1 MNLIVVKSG
10 ELRKGGIVAPGTGF
24 IGFPPLF
31 GTGYRFGVVV
41 NFVMPEG
48 GGIYISRIVAP
59 GASVIRVI
67 ALFHT
72 GCRFGFVGNLV
83 VPKCGNLLVGA
94 VSATGAGIIGFPADV
109 DTGCRLG
116 IVMNLIVVK
125 SGEFRIGG
133 ITATGAGFVSVPPL
147 FGTGYRFGVVMNFV
161 MPEGGEFHIGGI
173 AACAGVIGVPADLRA
188 GRCFFCVM
196 GQCVPGCGQ
205 RFRFGGKAVFAN
217 AELFPVCG
225 AGGFQDGLFCPAMSG
240 FAVGCG
246 AAGMGALFPMVVG
259 VLLPRTG
266 EVMPQGVNRL
276 HVRGRAFGTGKGFHA
291 CHGAGGRGGDF
302 TVVPSVSGFWLGH
315 IATGTFFPMVGSVTL
330 PCAAREVVTEGIHR
344 FRFGFIAGGAGKGFH
359 ACHGAGGCGG
369 DLAVVPRVIVNF
381 RRITVK
387 RGIAPGNG
395 ADVSAVFQRR
405 GVQRFVGLTAQ
416 LGVCHITR
424 HGGGKGE
431 IHIIRAAAHCPFG
444 SDLHRILTIC
454 GSRESIIIVCACER
468 GRTAARTGNTD
479 ACEVEITAVD
489 VTYAVQFQHIARR
502 HMQGECFQRHGG
514 AVTCLCGII
523 PFFPPLRV
531 IESIRRC
538 PLVCYRDVAPLR
550 SPPLIIGGAVCA
562 DGVTVAFRGLPRDG
576 TFR

>member
-1 MNLIVVKSG
+1 MPERGKFRIGGISAPGTGVVGVPTDVDTGCRLCVVMNLVVP
-10 ELRKGGIVAPGTGF
+10 ERREFRKGGIAATRAGF
-24 IGFPPLF
+24 VGVPAVL
-31 GTGYRFGVVV
+31 GTGYRFGVMM
-41 NFVMPEG
+41 NSVMPEG
-48 GGIYISRIVAP
+48 GG
-59 GASVIRVI
+59 
-67 ALFHT
+67 
-72 GCRFGFVGNLV
+72 
-83 VPKCGNLLVGA
+83 
-94 VSATGAGIIGFPADV
+94 
-109 DTGCRLG
+109 
-116 IVMNLIVVK
+116 
-125 SGEFRIGG
+125 FRI
-133 ITATGAGFVSVPPL
+133 
-147 FGTGYRFGVVMNFV
+147 R
-161 MPEGGEFHIGGI
+161 GI
-173 AACAGVIGVPADLRA
+173 AACAGVIGVPANLRA

-217 AELFPVCG
+217 AELFSVCG
-225 AGGFQDGLFCPAMSG
+225 AGGFQDGLFCPAMGG

-276 HVRGRAFGTGKGFHA
+276 HVRGRAFGAGKGFHA
-291 CHGAGGRGGDF
+291 CHGTGGRGGDLA
-302 TVVPSVSGFWLGH
+302 VVPSVSGFWLGH

-359 ACHGAGGCGG
+359 ACHGTGGRGG
-369 DLAVVPRVIVNF
+369 DLAVVPSVIVNF
-381 RRITVK
+381 RHITVK
-387 RGIAPGNG
+387 CGVAPGNG
-395 ADVSAVFQRR
+395 ADVFAVFQRR

-444 SDLHRILTIC
+444 SDLHRILTVC

-550 SPPLIIGGAVCA
+550 APPLIIWGAVCA

>member
-1 MNLIVVKSG
+1 MNLIVSECREFRKGGIAAAGAGFVSVPALFGTGYRFGVVMNFVMSEGG
-10 ELRKGGIVAPGTGF
+10 EFCIRSIVAMLTGYISSPTLFGAGRRLGVVRNCGMPERGEFRIGGISAPGASVIGFPTDIDTGCRLCVVMNLIVSECREFRKGGIVATGAGF

-31 GTGYRFGVVV
+31 GTGYRFGIVV
-41 NFVMPEG
+41 NFV
-48 GGIYISRIVAP
+48 
-59 GASVIRVI
+59 
-67 ALFHT
+67 
-72 GCRFGFVGNLV
+72 
-83 VPKCGNLLVGA
+83 
-94 VSATGAGIIGFPADV
+94 VS
-109 DTGCRLG
+109 
-116 IVMNLIVVK
+116 
-125 SGEFRIGG
+125 
-133 ITATGAGFVSVPPL
+133 
-147 FGTGYRFGVVMNFV
+147 
-161 MPEGGEFHIGGI
+161 EGGEFHIGGI

-188 GRCFFCVM
+188 GRCFFRVM

-205 RFRFGGKAVFAN
+205 RFRVGGKAVFAN
-217 AELFPVCG
+217 AEFFPVCG
-225 AGGFQDGLFCPAMSG
+225 AGGFQDGLFCPAMGG

-276 HVRGRAFGTGKGFHA
+276 HVCGRAFGAGKGLFA
-291 CHGAGGRGGDF
+291 CHGAGGCGGNLA
-302 TVVPSVSGFWLGH
+302 VVPRVSGFWRGH

-359 ACHGAGGCGG
+359 ACYGAGGCGG

-387 RGIAPGNG
+387 CGVAPGNG

-405 GVQRFVGLTAQ
+405 SVQRFVGLTAQ

-454 GSRESIIIVCACER
+454 GSRESIIVCACER

-550 SPPLIIGGAVCA
+550 APPLIIGGAVCA